1 MFGTPKEPED
11 VECAL
16 GELPSLLDSREKE
29 ISRTLIEKTQ
39 KQRNTIRDL
48 RSSLKELVKDLTS
61 KEREEAY
68 HPKLETIAKNT
79 LPLFERA
86 MFSSLSKDLPEDPDL
101 FYLAATESLK
111 GCVKSLSGQ
120 GRYLR
125 GVFPEEMKEIRETV
139 DQIGREMNA
148 MTPAIAEARKQ
159 REVLS
164 AVRIDL
170 SRLNS
175 AEKEKKHTAD
185 EINLLRGETLR
196 ETGDIDRLCDRIR
209 AVNEAIDQ
217 GSLRNQQEELATAKR
232 EFLEKEMALQADL
245 AVVAHV
251 FRKAEKVLGRT
262 IGTASV
268 KDIESFV
275 DTLAGSG
282 IFALFD
288 PETGDIGT
296 WISDFPQPFEKGGT
310 APAFLN
316 GVAGYAVASPEDRGE
331 SFSLNPAD
339 GSLECGRIKF
349 FPKTSG
355 AFSPA
360 EKIHLFFQVY
370 APGGIPGSACFEL
383 ADRDGQAW
391 ETKGTPAAESWNRT
405 SKIWSAVYMLDSADT
420 APGEYMLKI
429 ALPST
434 TDKPG
439 LIHQLRLTIG
449 DGPSQVIQNKHN
461 KPD

>member
-1 MFGTPKEPED
+1 MFGPPKESED

-16 GELPSLLDSREKE
+16 GELPALLDSREKE

-139 DQIGREMNA
+139 YQIGREMNA

-164 AVRIDL
+164 MVRIDL

-175 AEKEKKHTAD
+175 AEKEKKRNTD
-185 EINLLRGETLR
+185 EITLLRGETVR
-196 ETGDIDRLCDRIR
+196 ETGDIDRLSERIK
-209 AVNEAIDQ
+209 AINEAIDQ
-217 GSLRNQQEELATAKR
+217 GSLRVQQEELATAKS

-282 IFALFD
+282 IPAEEQIVPDLIRLLPTLASMRDSGDLVLKNKEEKELFSREMD
-288 PETGDIGT
+288 LPSRIRD
-296 WISDFPQPFEKGGT
+296 
-310 APAFLN
+310 
-316 GVAGYAVASPEDRGE
+316 GYARREVAYRSFHTKEQAYKESPLLVE
-331 SFSLNPAD
+331 L
-339 GSLECGRIKF
+339 
-349 FPKTSG
+349 
-355 AFSPA
+355 
-360 EKIHLFFQVY
+360 
-370 APGGIPGSACFEL
+370 SALQRE
-383 ADRDGQAW
+383 ADRRKGHADSLTSLLSSLVEKNAALEKEIPDLEEKVRSDVGRLLGHAVSIAMDDA
-391 ETKGTPAAESWNRT
+391 TKLSR
-405 SKIWSAVYMLDSADT
+405 
-420 APGEYMLKI
+420 
-429 ALPST
+429 
-434 TDKPG
+434 
-439 LIHQLRLTIG
+439 
-449 DGPSQVIQNKHN
+449 
-461 KPD
+461 

>member
-11 VECAL
+11 IEYAL

-39 KQRNTIRDL
+39 KQRNRIRDL
-48 RSSLKELVKDLTS
+48 RLSLKELVKELIS

-79 LPLFERA
+79 LPLFKRA

-125 GVFPEEMKEIRETV
+125 VVFPEEMKEIREMV

-164 AVRIDL
+164 AVRTDL

-175 AEKEKKHTAD
+175 AEKEKNHTAD

-209 AVNEAIDQ
+209 AVNEAIEQ
-217 GSLRNQQEELATAKR
+217 GSLRNQQEGLATAKS
-232 EFLEKEMALQADL
+232 EFIEKEMALQADL

-268 KDIESFV
+268 KDIETFV

-282 IFALFD
+282 IPAEEQIVPDLIRLLPTLASLRDSGDLVLKNKDEKELFSSEMD
-288 PETGDIGT
+288 LPSRIRD
-296 WISDFPQPFEKGGT
+296 
-310 APAFLN
+310 
-316 GVAGYAVASPEDRGE
+316 GYARRAVAYRSFHTKEHAYQENPLLVELSALQREVDR
-331 SFSLNPAD
+331 
-339 GSLECGRIKF
+339 R
-349 FPKTSG
+349 
-355 AFSPA
+355 
-360 EKIHLFFQVY
+360 
-370 APGGIPGSACFEL
+370 
-383 ADRDGQAW
+383 
-391 ETKGTPAAESWNRT
+391 KGHAESLASRLSSLIEKNAALEKEIPDLEERVR
-405 SKIWSAVYMLDSADT
+405 SDVGRLLGHAVS
-420 APGEYMLKI
+420 I
-429 ALPST
+429 AMDDVTELS
-434 TDKPG
+434 
-439 LIHQLRLTIG
+439 R
-449 DGPSQVIQNKHN
+449 
-461 KPD
+461 

>member
-1 MFGTPKEPED
+1 MFGPPKESED

-16 GELPSLLDSREKE
+16 GELPALLDSREKE
-29 ISRTLIEKTQ
+29 ISRILIEKTQ
-39 KQRNTIRDL
+39 KQRITIRDL

-148 MTPAIAEARKQ
+148 MTPAIAEARTQ

-164 AVRIDL
+164 MVRIDL

-175 AEKEKKHTAD
+175 AEKEKKRNTD
-185 EINLLRGETLR
+185 EITLLRGETVR
-196 ETGDIDRLCDRIR
+196 ETGDIDRLSERIK
-209 AVNEAIDQ
+209 AINEAIDQ
-217 GSLRNQQEELATAKR
+217 GSLRVQQEELATAKS

-262 IGTASV
+262 LGTASV

-282 IFALFD
+282 I
-288 PETGDIGT
+288 
-296 WISDFPQPFEKGGT
+296 
-310 APAFLN
+310 
-316 GVAGYAVASPEDRGE
+316 
-331 SFSLNPAD
+331 
-339 GSLECGRIKF
+339 
-349 FPKTSG
+349 
-355 AFSPA
+355 PA
-360 EKIHLFFQVY
+360 EEQIVPDLIRLLPTLASMRDSGDLVLKNKEEKELF
-370 APGGIPGSACFEL
+370 SREM
-383 ADRDGQAW
+383 D
-391 ETKGTPAAESWNRT
+391 
-405 SKIWSAVYMLDSADT
+405 
-420 APGEYMLKI
+420 
-429 ALPST
+429 LPS
-434 TDKPG
+434 
-439 LIHQLRLTIG
+439 R
-449 DGPSQVIQNKHN
+449 
-461 KPD
+461 

>member
-11 VECAL
+11 VKCAL

-29 ISRTLIEKTQ
+29 ISRILIEKTQ
-39 KQRNTIRDL
+39 KQRTTIRDL
-48 RSSLKELVKDLTS
+48 RSSLKELVKDLAS

-125 GVFPEEMKEIRETV
+125 GVFPEEMKEIREIV

-148 MTPAIAEARKQ
+148 MTPAIAEARTQ

-175 AEKEKKHTAD
+175 AEKEKKRTTD
-185 EINLLRGETLR
+185 EINLLRGDIVR
-196 ETGDIDRLCDRIR
+196 ETGDIDRLYDRIK
-209 AVNEAIDQ
+209 AINEAIDQ
-217 GSLRNQQEELATAKR
+217 GSLRNQQEELATAKS
-232 EFLEKEMALQADL
+232 EFLEKEMSLQADL

-262 IGTASV
+262 LGTGSV

-282 IFALFD
+282 IPAEDQILPDLIRLLPTIASMRDSGDLVLKNKEEKELFSREMD
-288 PETGDIGT
+288 LPSRIRD
-296 WISDFPQPFEKGGT
+296 
-310 APAFLN
+310 
-316 GVAGYAVASPEDRGE
+316 GYARREVAYR
-331 SFSLNPAD
+331 SFHAKEHAYKENP
-339 GSLECGRIKF
+339 L
-349 FPKTSG
+349 
-355 AFSPA
+355 
-360 EKIHLFFQVY
+360 LV
-370 APGGIPGSACFEL
+370 EL
-383 ADRDGQAW
+383 STLQREADRR
-391 ETKGTPAAESWNRT
+391 KGHDEALT
-405 SKIWSAVYMLDSADT
+405 SRLSSIIEKNTALEKEIPDLEERVRSDVGRLLGHAVS
-420 APGEYMLKI
+420 I
-429 ALPST
+429 AMDDAT
-434 TDKPG
+434 E
-439 LIHQLRLTIG
+439 
-449 DGPSQVIQNKHN
+449 IQR
-461 KPD
+461 

>member
-1 MFGTPKEPED
+1 MFGTPKEPGD

-29 ISRTLIEKTQ
+29 ISRILIEKTQ
-39 KQRNTIRDL
+39 KQRTTIRDL

-125 GVFPEEMKEIRETV
+125 GVFPEEMKEIREMV

-148 MTPAIAEARKQ
+148 MTPAIAEARTQ

-175 AEKEKKHTAD
+175 AEKEKKRTTD
-185 EINLLRGETLR
+185 EINLLRGDIVR
-196 ETGDIDRLCDRIR
+196 ETGDIDRLCDRIK
-209 AVNEAIDQ
+209 AINEAIDQ
-217 GSLRNQQEELATAKR
+217 GSLRNLQEELATAKS
-232 EFLEKEMALQADL
+232 EFLEKEMSLQADL

-262 IGTASV
+262 LGTGSA

-282 IFALFD
+282 IPAEDQILPDLIRLLPIIASMRDSGDLVLKNKEEKELFSREMD
-288 PETGDIGT
+288 LPSRIRD
-296 WISDFPQPFEKGGT
+296 
-310 APAFLN
+310 
-316 GVAGYAVASPEDRGE
+316 GYARREVAYR
-331 SFSLNPAD
+331 SFHAKEHAYKENP
-339 GSLECGRIKF
+339 L
-349 FPKTSG
+349 
-355 AFSPA
+355 
-360 EKIHLFFQVY
+360 LV
-370 APGGIPGSACFEL
+370 EL
-383 ADRDGQAW
+383 STLQREADRR
-391 ETKGTPAAESWNRT
+391 KGHAEALT
-405 SKIWSAVYMLDSADT
+405 SRLSSIIEKNTALEKEIPDLEERVRSDVGRLLGHAVS
-420 APGEYMLKI
+420 I
-429 ALPST
+429 AMDDAT
-434 TDKPG
+434 E
-439 LIHQLRLTIG
+439 
-449 DGPSQVIQNKHN
+449 IQR
-461 KPD
+461 

>member
-11 VECAL
+11 VKCAL

-29 ISRTLIEKTQ
+29 ISRILIEKTQ
-39 KQRNTIRDL
+39 KQRTTIRDL
-48 RSSLKELVKDLTS
+48 RSSLKELVKDLAS

-86 MFSSLSKDLPEDPDL
+86 MFSSLSKDLPEEPDL
-101 FYLAATESLK
+101 FYLAATECLK

-125 GVFPEEMKEIRETV
+125 GVFPEEMKEIREMV

-148 MTPAIAEARKQ
+148 MTPAIAEARTQ

-175 AEKEKKHTAD
+175 AEKEKKRTTD
-185 EINLLRGETLR
+185 EINLLRGDIVR
-196 ETGDIDRLCDRIR
+196 ETGDIDRLCDRIK
-209 AVNEAIDQ
+209 AINEAIDQ
-217 GSLRNQQEELATAKR
+217 GSLRNQQEELATAKS
-232 EFLEKEMALQADL
+232 EFLEKEMSLQADL

-262 IGTASV
+262 LGTGSV

-282 IFALFD
+282 IPAEDQILPDLIRLLPTIASMRDSGDLVLKNKEEKELFSREMD
-288 PETGDIGT
+288 LPSRIRD
-296 WISDFPQPFEKGGT
+296 
-310 APAFLN
+310 
-316 GVAGYAVASPEDRGE
+316 GYARREVAYR
-331 SFSLNPAD
+331 SFHAKEHAYKENP
-339 GSLECGRIKF
+339 L
-349 FPKTSG
+349 
-355 AFSPA
+355 
-360 EKIHLFFQVY
+360 LV
-370 APGGIPGSACFEL
+370 EL
-383 ADRDGQAW
+383 STLQREADRR
-391 ETKGTPAAESWNRT
+391 KGHDEALT
-405 SKIWSAVYMLDSADT
+405 SRLSSIIEKNTALEKEIPDLEERVRSDVGRLLGHAVS
-420 APGEYMLKI
+420 I
-429 ALPST
+429 AMDDAT
-434 TDKPG
+434 E
-439 LIHQLRLTIG
+439 
-449 DGPSQVIQNKHN
+449 IQR
-461 KPD
+461 